1 MNISSILKKKMF
13 KETLTYSIGSFGSKI
28 LSFLLIP
35 FYTYFL
41 TKKELGEYDL
51 LLTTISLFAPLV
63 SLQISDAA
71 YRWLIDKEYISEV
84 EKAKVITNSVITL
97 LIGYLIFS
105 IGFYI
110 YIFFN
115 DFQYHTYFI
124 VLIFLNC
131 LLPLLQNILRGQ
143 GNTKQFAINGILTT
157 FLMVV
162 FNIIFIYLLKL
173 NVEGVFLANIVA
185 YTIACSM
192 ILYKIKIIQYFR
204 FKYWDLKLIKSMASY
219 SLPLIPNLMSWWAIS
234 SASKFIILHYMGAE
248 GNGLYAVASRFPALL
263 LVINS
268 VLLLPLQDRILKEK
282 DDTTFVRLLDKF
294 IIFEMT
300 LAFILGILSPLMTKI
315 LVSKEY
321 FETWQYMPYLYLGV
335 GFNAIAGFLGL
346 KYQKEKSTLKIT
358 VTSLIGAIIS
368 IVLSIIL
375 IKSIGLQG
383 ISISFLLGFY
393 FMFVL
398 RFMDILKSESKAI
411 KFKKLGLITSVL
423 IIMIVVNH
431 FIKYFIS

>member
-192 ILYKIKIIQYFR
+192 ILYKVKIIQYFR

-423 IIMIVVNH
+423 IIMIVMNH

>member
-1 MNISSILKKKMF
+1 MNISSLVKKKMF

-28 LSFLLIP
+28 LSFLLVP

-63 SLQISDAA
+63 SLQISDAT
-71 YRWLIDKEYISEV
+71 YRWLIDKEYISET
-84 EKAKVITNSVITL
+84 EKAKIMTNSIITL
-97 LIGYLIFS
+97 CIGYLIFCLGFS
-105 IGFYI
+105 IYV
-110 YIFFN
+110 FFN
-115 DFQYHTYFI
+115 SFQYQGYFI
-124 VLIFLNC
+124 ILIFLNC
-131 LLPLLQNILRGQ
+131 LLPLLQSILRGQ

-157 FLMVV
+157 FLIVV

-173 NVEGVFLANIVA
+173 NVEGVFIANIVA
-185 YTIACSM
+185 YTVACIM
-192 ILYKIKIIQYFR
+192 ILYKVKVIQYFK
-204 FKYWDLKLIKSMASY
+204 FKYWDPKLIKSMASY

-268 VLLLPLQDRILKEK
+268 VLLLPLQDRILKEEN
-282 DDTTFVRLLDKF
+282 DATFNRLLGKF
-294 IIFEMT
+294 IMFEMA
-300 LAFILGILSPLMTKI
+300 LAFILGILSPLMTKV

-346 KYQKEKSTLKIT
+346 KYQKEKNTLKIT
-358 VTSLIGAIIS
+358 LTTLLGAVVS

-375 IKSIGLQG
+375 IQYIGLQG
-383 ISISFLLGFY
+383 ISISFLLGFLV
-393 FMFVL
+393 VL
-398 RFMDILKSESKAI
+398 LVRYIDIYKNDILNFKFFIIILLPVVSYLSILIIKKAI
-411 KFKKLGLITSVL
+411 LCF
-423 IIMIVVNH
+423 
-431 FIKYFIS
+431 

>member
-1 MNISSILKKKMF
+1 MNISSLVKKKMF

-28 LSFLLIP
+28 LSFLLVP

-63 SLQISDAA
+63 SLQISDAT
-71 YRWLIDKEYISEV
+71 YRWLIDKEYISET
-84 EKAKVITNSVITL
+84 EKAKIMTNSIITL
-97 LIGYLIFS
+97 CIGYLIFCL
-105 IGFYI
+105 GFSV

-115 DFQYHTYFI
+115 SFQYQGYFI

-131 LLPLLQNILRGQ
+131 LLPLLQSILRGQ
-143 GNTKQFAINGILTT
+143 GDTRQFAINGILTT
-157 FLMVV
+157 FLIVV
-162 FNIIFIYLLKL
+162 FNVIFIYLLKL
-173 NVEGVFLANIVA
+173 NVEGVFIANILA
-185 YTIACSM
+185 YTVACIL
-192 ILYKIKIIQYFR
+192 ILYKVRIIQYFK
-204 FKYWDLKLIKSMASY
+204 FKYWDPKLIKSMASY

-234 SASKFIILHYMGAE
+234 SASKFIILHYMGPE

-268 VLLLPLQDRILKEK
+268 VLLLPLQDRILKEQ
-282 DDTTFVRLLDKF
+282 DDVTFNRLLGKF
-294 IIFEMT
+294 IVFEMA

-321 FETWQYMPYLYLGV
+321 FDTWQYMPYLYLGV

-346 KYQKEKSTLKIT
+346 KYQKEKNTLKIT
-358 VTSLIGAIIS
+358 LTTLLGAVVS

-375 IKSIGLQG
+375 IQYIGLQG
-383 ISISFLLGFY
+383 ISISFLLGFLV
-393 FMFVL
+393 VL
-398 RFMDILKSESKAI
+398 LVRYIDIYKKDVFNFKFFIIIALPMVSYLSILLIKKAI
-411 KFKKLGLITSVL
+411 LCF
-423 IIMIVVNH
+423 
-431 FIKYFIS
+431 

>member
-1 MNISSILKKKMF
+1 MYISSLLKKKMF

-28 LSFLLIP
+28 LSFLLVP

-84 EKAKVITNSVITL
+84 EKAKVVTNSIIAL
-97 LIGYLIFS
+97 FIGYLTFS
-105 IGFYI
+105 VGFYI

-115 DFQYHTYFI
+115 NFQYHTYFI

-143 GNTKQFAINGILTT
+143 GNTRQFAINGIVTT

-162 FNIIFIYLLKL
+162 FNIIFIYLLRW

-185 YTIACSM
+185 YIIACSM
-192 ILYKIKIIQYFR
+192 ILYKVKIIQYFR
-204 FKYWDLKLIKSMASY
+204 FKYWDPKLIKSMASY

-234 SASKFIILHYMGAE
+234 SASKFIILYYMGAE

-282 DDTTFVRLLDKF
+282 DDATFNRLLSKF
-294 IIFEMT
+294 IIFEMV
-300 LAFILGILSPLMTKI
+300 LAFALGILSPIMTKI

-368 IVLSIIL
+368 IVFSIVL
-375 IKSIGLQG
+375 IQSIGLQG

-393 FMFVL
+393 FMFML
-398 RFMDILKSESKAI
+398 RFMDILKSESKI
-411 KFKKLGLITSVL
+411 IRLKKLGLITSVL
-423 IIMIVVNH
+423 IIMLVVNH

>member
-1 MNISSILKKKMF
+1 MNISSLVKKKMF

-28 LSFLLIP
+28 LSFLLVP

-63 SLQISDAA
+63 SLQISDAT
-71 YRWLIDKEYISEV
+71 YRWLIDKEYISET
-84 EKAKVITNSVITL
+84 EKAKIMTNSIITL
-97 LIGYLIFS
+97 CIGYLIFC
-105 IGFYI
+105 IGFSV

-115 DFQYHTYFI
+115 SFQYQGYFI

-131 LLPLLQNILRGQ
+131 LLPLLQSILRGQ
-143 GNTKQFAINGILTT
+143 GDTRQFAINGILTT
-157 FLMVV
+157 FLIVV
-162 FNIIFIYLLKL
+162 FNVIFIYLLKL
-173 NVEGVFLANIVA
+173 NVEGVFIANIVA
-185 YTIACSM
+185 YTVACIL
-192 ILYKIKIIQYFR
+192 ILYKVRIIQYFK
-204 FKYWDLKLIKSMASY
+204 FKYWDPKLIKSMASY

-234 SASKFIILHYMGAE
+234 SASKFIILHYMGPE

-268 VLLLPLQDRILKEK
+268 VLLLPLQDRILKEQ
-282 DDTTFVRLLDKF
+282 DDVTFNRLLGKF
-294 IIFEMT
+294 IVFEMA

-321 FETWQYMPYLYLGV
+321 FDTWQYMPYLYLGV

-346 KYQKEKSTLKIT
+346 KYQKEKNTLRIT
-358 VTSLIGAIIS
+358 ITSLLGATISIIFS
-368 IVLSIIL
+368 IVLIQIL
-375 IKSIGLQG
+375 GLQG

-393 FMFVL
+393 FMFIL
-398 RFMDILKSESKAI
+398 RYWDILKSEGMRSKI
-411 KFKKLGLITSVL
+411 KKLCFVT
-423 IIMIVVNH
+423 IVVVIIIIINH
-431 FIKYFIS
+431 FIKLYIS

>member
-1 MNISSILKKKMF
+1 MNISSLLKKKMF

-28 LSFLLIP
+28 LSFLLVP

-84 EKAKVITNSVITL
+84 EKAKVITNSIITL

-105 IGFYI
+105 VGFYI

-143 GNTKQFAINGILTT
+143 GNTRQFAINGIMTT

-162 FNIIFIYLLKL
+162 FNIIFIYFLKL

-192 ILYKIKIIQYFR
+192 ILYKVKIIQYFR

-219 SLPLIPNLMSWWAIS
+219 SLPLIPNLMSWWAIA

-268 VLLLPLQDRILKEK
+268 VLLLPLQDRILKEEN
-282 DDTTFVRLLDKF
+282 DTTFNRLLGKF
-294 IIFEMT
+294 IVFEMA
-300 LAFILGILSPLMTKI
+300 LAFALGILSPFMTKI

-346 KYQKEKSTLKIT
+346 KYQKEKNTLKIT
-358 VTSLIGAIIS
+358 LTTLLGAIVSIALS
-368 IVLSIIL
+368 IVLIQY
-375 IKSIGLQG
+375 IGLQG
-383 ISISFLLGFY
+383 ISISFLIGFMVVLLVRYIDIYKIGVFNFKFFIIILLPVVCYLG
-393 FMFVL
+393 
-398 RFMDILKSESKAI
+398 ILIIKKAI
-411 KFKKLGLITSVL
+411 SCF
-423 IIMIVVNH
+423 
-431 FIKYFIS
+431 

>member
-1 MNISSILKKKMF
+1 MNISSVLKKKMF

-28 LSFLLIP
+28 LSFLLVP

-63 SLQISDAA
+63 SLQISDAT
-71 YRWLIDKEYISEV
+71 YRWLIDKEYISEND
-84 EKAKVITNSVITL
+84 KAKIMTNSIITL
-97 LIGYLIFS
+97 CIGYLIFC
-105 IGFYI
+105 IGFSI
-110 YIFFN
+110 YVFFN
-115 DFQYHTYFI
+115 SFQYQGYFI
-124 VLIFLNC
+124 ILIFLNC
-131 LLPLLQNILRGQ
+131 LLPLLQSILRGQ

-157 FLMVV
+157 FLIVV

-173 NVEGVFLANIVA
+173 NVEGVFIANIVA
-185 YTIACSM
+185 YAVACIM
-192 ILYKIKIIQYFR
+192 IFYKVKIIQYFK
-204 FKYWDLKLIKSMASY
+204 FEYWDPKLIKSMASY

-282 DDTTFVRLLDKF
+282 DDTTFNRLLEKF
-294 IIFEMT
+294 IMFEIT
-300 LAFILGILSPLMTKI
+300 LAFILGVISPFMTKI

-321 FETWQYMPYLYLGV
+321 FESWQYMPYLYLGV

-346 KYQKEKSTLKIT
+346 KYQKEKNTLKIT
-358 VTSLIGAIIS
+358 ITSLLGAIIS
-368 IVLSIIL
+368 IICSIIL
-375 IKSIGLQG
+375 IQSLGLQG

-398 RFMDILKSESKAI
+398 RFWDILKSEKKQI
-411 KFKKLGLITSVL
+411 RIKKLCLITSVL
-423 IIMIVVNH
+423 VIIIVINH
-431 FIKYFIS
+431 FIKYYIS

>member
-1 MNISSILKKKMF
+1 MNISSLLKKKMF

-28 LSFLLIP
+28 LSFLLVP

-84 EKAKVITNSVITL
+84 EKAKVITNSIITL

-105 IGFYI
+105 VGFYI

-143 GNTKQFAINGILTT
+143 GNTRQFAINGIVTT

-192 ILYKIKIIQYFR
+192 ILYKVKITQYFR
-204 FKYWDLKLIKSMASY
+204 FKYWDPALIKSMASY
-219 SLPLIPNLMSWWAIS
+219 SLPLIPNLMSWWAIA

-268 VLLLPLQDRILKEK
+268 VLLLPLQDRILKEN

-294 IIFEMT
+294 IIFEMV

-358 VTSLIGAIIS
+358 ITSLIGAIIS

-375 IKSIGLQG
+375 IQSIGLQG

-393 FMFVL
+393 FMFML
-398 RFMDILKSESKAI
+398 RFMDILKSESKVVR
-411 KFKKLGLITSVL
+411 FKKLGLITSVL
-423 IIMIVVNH
+423 IIMIVVNQ

>member
-1 MNISSILKKKMF
+1 MNISSLVKKKMF

-28 LSFLLIP
+28 LSFLLVP

-63 SLQISDAA
+63 SLQISDAT
-71 YRWLIDKEYISEV
+71 YRWLIDKEYISET
-84 EKAKVITNSVITL
+84 EKAKIMTNSIITL
-97 LIGYLIFS
+97 CIGYLIFCLGFS
-105 IGFYI
+105 IYV
-110 YIFFN
+110 FFN
-115 DFQYHTYFI
+115 SFQYQGYFI
-124 VLIFLNC
+124 ILIFLNC
-131 LLPLLQNILRGQ
+131 LLPLLQSILRGQ

-157 FLMVV
+157 FLIVV

-173 NVEGVFLANIVA
+173 NVEGVFIANIVA
-185 YTIACSM
+185 YTVACIM
-192 ILYKIKIIQYFR
+192 ILYKVKVIQYFK
-204 FKYWDLKLIKSMASY
+204 FKYWDPKLIKSMASY

-268 VLLLPLQDRILKEK
+268 VLLLPLQDRILKEEN
-282 DDTTFVRLLDKF
+282 DATFNRLLGKF
-294 IIFEMT
+294 IMFEMA
-300 LAFILGILSPLMTKI
+300 LAFILGILSPLMTKV

-346 KYQKEKSTLKIT
+346 KYQKEKNTLKIT
-358 VTSLIGAIIS
+358 LTSLIGAVIS
-368 IVLSIIL
+368 IVFSVIL
-375 IKSIGLQG
+375 IQTLGLQG

-393 FMFVL
+393 CMFLL
-398 RFMDILKSESKAI
+398 RFMDILKSESKKI
-411 KFKKLGLITSVL
+411 KIKKLFLITSVL
-423 IIMIVVNH
+423 VVMIVVNH
-431 FIKYFIS
+431 FIKYCIS

>member
-1 MNISSILKKKMF
+1 MNISSLIKKKMF

-28 LSFLLIP
+28 LSFLLVP

-63 SLQISDAA
+63 SLQISDAT
-71 YRWLIDKEYISEV
+71 YRWLIDKEYISET
-84 EKAKVITNSVITL
+84 EKAKIMTNSIITL
-97 LIGYLIFS
+97 CIGYLLFCLGFS
-105 IGFYI
+105 V

-115 DFQYHTYFI
+115 SFQYQGYFI

-131 LLPLLQNILRGQ
+131 LLPLLQSILRGQ
-143 GNTKQFAINGILTT
+143 GNTRQFAINGILTT
-157 FLMVV
+157 FLIVV
-162 FNIIFIYLLKL
+162 FNVIFIYLLKL
-173 NVEGVFLANIVA
+173 NVEGVFIANIVA
-185 YTIACSM
+185 YTVAC
-192 ILYKIKIIQYFR
+192 ILVLYKVRIIQYFK

-282 DDTTFVRLLDKF
+282 DDITFNRLLDKF
-294 IIFEMT
+294 IMFEIT
-300 LAFILGILSPLMTKI
+300 LAFFLGMVSPVMTKI

-321 FETWQYMPYLYLGV
+321 FEAWQYMPFLYLGV

-346 KYQKEKSTLKIT
+346 KYQKEKNTLKIT
-358 VTSLIGAIIS
+358 ITSLLGAIIS
-368 IVLSIIL
+368 IVSSIVLIQIL
-375 IKSIGLQG
+375 GLQG
-383 ISISFLLGFY
+383 ISISFLIGFY
-393 FMFVL
+393 FMFIF
-398 RFMDILKSESKAI
+398 RYWDILKSEKI
-411 KFKKLGLITSVL
+411 QVRIRKLCLITSVVVIV
-423 IIMIVVNH
+423 IIINY
-431 FIKYFIS
+431 FIKYYIS

>member
-1 MNISSILKKKMF
+1 MF

-28 LSFLLIP
+28 LSFLLVP

-84 EKAKVITNSVITL
+84 EKAKVITNSIITL
-97 LIGYLIFS
+97 FIGYLIFS
-105 IGFYI
+105 VGFYI

-143 GNTKQFAINGILTT
+143 GNIRQFAINGIFTT

-162 FNIIFIYLLKL
+162 FNILFIYFLKL

-192 ILYKIKIIQYFR
+192 ILYKVKIIQYFK

-219 SLPLIPNLMSWWAIS
+219 SLPLIPNLMSWWAIA
-234 SASKFIILHYMGAE
+234 SASKFIIMHYMGAE

-268 VLLLPLQDRILKEK
+268 VLLLPLQDRILKEEN
-282 DDTTFVRLLDKF
+282 DTTFNRLLGKF
-294 IIFEMT
+294 IIFEMA
-300 LAFILGILSPLMTKI
+300 LAFTLGILSPFMTKI

-346 KYQKEKSTLKIT
+346 KYQKEKNTLKIT
-358 VTSLIGAIIS
+358 LTTLLGAVVS
-368 IVLSIIL
+368 IVLSVVL
-375 IKSIGLQG
+375 IQYIGLQG
-383 ISISFLLGFY
+383 ISISFLIGFLV
-393 FMFVL
+393 VL
-398 RFMDILKSESKAI
+398 LVRYIDIYKKDAFNFKFFIIILLPVVSYLSILVIKKAI
-411 KFKKLGLITSVL
+411 SCF
-423 IIMIVVNH
+423 
-431 FIKYFIS
+431 

>member
-1 MNISSILKKKMF
+1 MNISSLLKKKMF
-13 KETLTYSIGSFGSKI
+13 KETLTYSVGSFGSKI

-51 LLTTISLFAPLV
+51 LLTTISLFGPLV

-84 EKAKVITNSVITL
+84 EKAKVITNSIITL

-143 GNTKQFAINGILTT
+143 GNTRQFAINGILTT

-162 FNIIFIYLLKL
+162 FNIIFIYMLKL
-173 NVEGVFLANIVA
+173 NIEGVFLANIVA

-192 ILYKIKIIQYFR
+192 ILYKVKIIQYFR

-268 VLLLPLQDRILKEK
+268 VLLLPLQDRILKEENN
-282 DDTTFVRLLDKF
+282 TTFNRLLNKF
-294 IIFEMT
+294 IIFEMI
-300 LAFILGILSPLMTKI
+300 LAFILGILSPLMTEI

-346 KYQKEKSTLKIT
+346 KYQKEKNTLKIT
-358 VTSLIGAIIS
+358 LTTLLGAVVS
-368 IVLSIIL
+368 IVLSVVL
-375 IKSIGLQG
+375 IQYIGLQG
-383 ISISFLLGFY
+383 ISISFLIGFLV
-393 FMFVL
+393 VL
-398 RFMDILKSESKAI
+398 LVRYIDIYKKDAFNFKFFIIILLPVVSYLSILIIKKAI
-411 KFKKLGLITSVL
+411 SCF
-423 IIMIVVNH
+423 
-431 FIKYFIS
+431 

>member
-1 MNISSILKKKMF
+1 MNISSLVKKKMF

-28 LSFLLIP
+28 LSFLLVP

-63 SLQISDAA
+63 SLQISDAT
-71 YRWLIDKEYISEV
+71 YRWLIDKEYISET
-84 EKAKVITNSVITL
+84 EKAKIMTNSIITL
-97 LIGYLIFS
+97 CIGYLIFCL
-105 IGFYI
+105 GFSV

-115 DFQYHTYFI
+115 SFQYQGYFI

-131 LLPLLQNILRGQ
+131 LLPLLQSILRGQ
-143 GNTKQFAINGILTT
+143 GDTRQFAINGILTT
-157 FLMVV
+157 FLIVV
-162 FNIIFIYLLKL
+162 FNVIFIYLLKL
-173 NVEGVFLANIVA
+173 NVEGVFIANIVA
-185 YTIACSM
+185 YTVACIL
-192 ILYKIKIIQYFR
+192 ILYKVRIIQYFK
-204 FKYWDLKLIKSMASY
+204 FKYWDPKLIKSMASY

-234 SASKFIILHYMGAE
+234 SASKFIILHYMGPE

-268 VLLLPLQDRILKEK
+268 VLLLPLQDRILKEQ
-282 DDTTFVRLLDKF
+282 DDVTFNRLLGKF
-294 IIFEMT
+294 IVFEMA

-321 FETWQYMPYLYLGV
+321 FDTWQYMPYLYLGV

-346 KYQKEKSTLKIT
+346 KYQKEKNTLKIT
-358 VTSLIGAIIS
+358 LTTLLGAVVS

-375 IKSIGLQG
+375 IQYIGLQG
-383 ISISFLLGFY
+383 ISISFLLGFLV
-393 FMFVL
+393 VL
-398 RFMDILKSESKAI
+398 LVRYIDIYKKDVFNFKFFIILALPLVSYLSILLIKKAI
-411 KFKKLGLITSVL
+411 LCF
-423 IIMIVVNH
+423 
-431 FIKYFIS
+431 

>member
-1 MNISSILKKKMF
+1 
-13 KETLTYSIGSFGSKI
+13 
-28 LSFLLIP
+28 
-35 FYTYFL
+35 
-41 TKKELGEYDL
+41 
-51 LLTTISLFAPLV
+51 
-63 SLQISDAA
+63 
-71 YRWLIDKEYISEV
+71 LIDKEYISEV
-84 EKAKVITNSVITL
+84 EKAKVVTNSIIAL
-97 LIGYLIFS
+97 FIGYLTFS
-105 IGFYI
+105 VGFYI

-115 DFQYHTYFI
+115 NFQYHTYFI

-143 GNTKQFAINGILTT
+143 GNTRQFAINGIVTT

-162 FNIIFIYLLKL
+162 FNIIFIYLLRW

-185 YTIACSM
+185 YIIACSM
-192 ILYKIKIIQYFR
+192 ILYKVKIIQYFR
-204 FKYWDLKLIKSMASY
+204 FKYWDPKLIKSMASY

-282 DDTTFVRLLDKF
+282 DDATFNRLLSKF
-294 IIFEMT
+294 IIFEMV
-300 LAFILGILSPLMTKI
+300 LAFALGILSPIMTKI

-368 IVLSIIL
+368 IVFSIVL
-375 IKSIGLQG
+375 IQSIGLQG

-393 FMFVL
+393 FMFML
-398 RFMDILKSESKAI
+398 RFMDILKSESKI
-411 KFKKLGLITSVL
+411 IRLKKLGLITSVL
-423 IIMIVVNH
+423 IIMLVVNH

>member
-1 MNISSILKKKMF
+1 MNISSLVKKKMF

-28 LSFLLIP
+28 LSFLLVP

-63 SLQISDAA
+63 SLQISDAT
-71 YRWLIDKEYISEV
+71 YRWLIDKEYISET
-84 EKAKVITNSVITL
+84 EKAKIMTNSIITL
-97 LIGYLIFS
+97 CIGYLIFCVGFS
-105 IGFYI
+105 IYV
-110 YIFFN
+110 FFN
-115 DFQYHTYFI
+115 SFQYQGYFI
-124 VLIFLNC
+124 ILIFLNC
-131 LLPLLQNILRGQ
+131 LLPLLQSILRGQ

-157 FLMVV
+157 FLIVV
-162 FNIIFIYLLKL
+162 FNIVFIYLLKL
-173 NVEGVFLANIVA
+173 NVEGVFIANIVA
-185 YTIACSM
+185 YTVACIM
-192 ILYKIKIIQYFR
+192 ILYKVKVIQYFK
-204 FKYWDLKLIKSMASY
+204 FKYWDPKLIKSMASY

-268 VLLLPLQDRILKEK
+268 VLLLPLQDRILKEEN
-282 DDTTFVRLLDKF
+282 DATFNRLLGKF
-294 IIFEMT
+294 IMFEMA
-300 LAFILGILSPLMTKI
+300 LAFILGILSPLMTKV

-346 KYQKEKSTLKIT
+346 KYQKEKNTLKIT
-358 VTSLIGAIIS
+358 LTSLIGAVIS
-368 IVLSIIL
+368 IVFSVIL
-375 IKSIGLQG
+375 IQTLGLQG

-393 FMFVL
+393 CMFLL
-398 RFMDILKSESKAI
+398 RFMDILKSESKKI
-411 KFKKLGLITSVL
+411 KIKKLFLITSVL
-423 IIMIVVNH
+423 VVMIVVNH
-431 FIKYFIS
+431 FIKYCIS

>member
-1 MNISSILKKKMF
+1 MYISSLLKKKMF

-28 LSFLLIP
+28 LSFLLVP

-84 EKAKVITNSVITL
+84 EKAKVVTNSIIAL
-97 LIGYLIFS
+97 FIGYLTFS
-105 IGFYI
+105 VGFYI

-115 DFQYHTYFI
+115 NFQYHTYFI

-143 GNTKQFAINGILTT
+143 GNTRQFAINGIVTT

-162 FNIIFIYLLKL
+162 FNIIFIYLLRW

-185 YTIACSM
+185 YIIACSM
-192 ILYKIKIIQYFR
+192 ILYKVKIIQYFR
-204 FKYWDLKLIKSMASY
+204 FKYWDPKLIKSMASY

-282 DDTTFVRLLDKF
+282 DDATFNRLLSKF
-294 IIFEMT
+294 IIFEMV
-300 LAFILGILSPLMTKI
+300 LAFALGILSPIMTKI

-368 IVLSIIL
+368 IVFSIVL
-375 IKSIGLQG
+375 IQSIGLQG

-393 FMFVL
+393 FMFML
-398 RFMDILKSESKAI
+398 RFMDILKSESKI
-411 KFKKLGLITSVL
+411 IRLKKLGLITSVL
-423 IIMIVVNH
+423 IIILVVNH

>member
-1 MNISSILKKKMF
+1 MF

-28 LSFLLIP
+28 LSFLLVP

-63 SLQISDAA
+63 SLQISDAT
-71 YRWLIDKEYISEV
+71 YRWLIDKEYISET
-84 EKAKVITNSVITL
+84 EKAKIMTNSIITL
-97 LIGYLIFS
+97 CIGYLIFCF
-105 IGFYI
+105 GFSVYV
-110 YIFFN
+110 FFN
-115 DFQYHTYFI
+115 SFQYQGYFI
-124 VLIFLNC
+124 ALIFLNC
-131 LLPLLQNILRGQ
+131 LLPLLQSILRGQ
-143 GNTKQFAINGILTT
+143 GNTRQFAINGILTT
-157 FLMVV
+157 FLIVV

-173 NVEGVFLANIVA
+173 NVEGVFIANIVA
-185 YTIACSM
+185 YTVACIM
-192 ILYKIKIIQYFR
+192 ILYKVKVIQYFK
-204 FKYWDLKLIKSMASY
+204 FKYWDPQLIKSMASY

-268 VLLLPLQDRILKEK
+268 VLLLPLQDRILKEEN
-282 DDTTFVRLLDKF
+282 DATFNRLLDKF
-294 IIFEMT
+294 IMFEMA
-300 LAFILGILSPLMTKI
+300 LAFTLGILSPLMTKV

-346 KYQKEKSTLKIT
+346 KYQKEKNTLKIT
-358 VTSLIGAIIS
+358 LTSLIGAIIS

-375 IKSIGLQG
+375 IQSLGLQG

-393 FMFVL
+393 CMFLL
-398 RFMDILKSESKAI
+398 RFMDILKSETKKI
-411 KFKKLGLITSVL
+411 KIRKLFLITSVL
-423 IIMIVVNH
+423 VLMIVVNH
-431 FIKYFIS
+431 FIKYCIS

>member
-1 MNISSILKKKMF
+1 MNISSLLKKKMF

-28 LSFLLIP
+28 LSFLLVP

-63 SLQISDAA
+63 SLQISDAT
-71 YRWLIDKEYISEV
+71 YRWLIDKEYISEG
-84 EKAKVITNSVITL
+84 EKAKIITNSLITL
-97 LIGYLIFS
+97 LIGYFIFC
-105 IGFYI
+105 IGFST

-115 DFQYHTYFI
+115 SFQYESYFI

-131 LLPLLQNILRGQ
+131 LLPLLQSILRGQ

-157 FLMVV
+157 FLIVV
-162 FNIIFIYLLKL
+162 FNIIFIYFLKL
-173 NVEGVFLANIVA
+173 NVEGVFIANIVA
-185 YTIACSM
+185 YTVACIM
-192 ILYKIKIIQYFR
+192 ILYKINILKYFS
-204 FKYWDLKLIKSMASY
+204 FKYWDPKLIKSMASY

-268 VLLLPLQDRILKEK
+268 VLLLPLQDRILKEEN
-282 DDTTFVRLLDKF
+282 DATFNRLLGKF
-294 IIFEMT
+294 IIFEMA
-300 LAFILGILSPLMTKI
+300 LAFTLGILSPLMTKI

-346 KYQKEKSTLKIT
+346 KYQKEKNTLKIT
-358 VTSLIGAIIS
+358 LTTLLGAVISIALS
-368 IVLSIIL
+368 IVLIRY
-375 IKSIGLQG
+375 IGLQG
-383 ISISFLLGFY
+383 ISISFLIGFLV
-393 FMFVL
+393 VL
-398 RFMDILKSESKAI
+398 LVRYIDIYKRDVFNFKFLIIILLPVVCYLSILLIKKAI
-411 KFKKLGLITSVL
+411 SCF
-423 IIMIVVNH
+423 
-431 FIKYFIS
+431 

>member
-1 MNISSILKKKMF
+1 MYISSLLKKKMF

-28 LSFLLIP
+28 LSFLLVP

-84 EKAKVITNSVITL
+84 EKAKVVTNSIIAL
-97 LIGYLIFS
+97 FIGYLTFS
-105 IGFYI
+105 VGFYI

-115 DFQYHTYFI
+115 NFQYHTYFI

-143 GNTKQFAINGILTT
+143 GNTRQFAINGIVTT

-162 FNIIFIYLLKL
+162 FNIIFIYLLRW

-185 YTIACSM
+185 YIIACSM
-192 ILYKIKIIQYFR
+192 ILYKVKIIQYFR
-204 FKYWDLKLIKSMASY
+204 FKYWDPKLIKSMASY

-282 DDTTFVRLLDKF
+282 DDATFNRLLSKF
-294 IIFEMT
+294 IIFEMV
-300 LAFILGILSPLMTKI
+300 LAFALGILSPIMTKI

-368 IVLSIIL
+368 IVFSIVL
-375 IKSIGLQG
+375 IQSIGLQG

-393 FMFVL
+393 FMFML
-398 RFMDILKSESKAI
+398 RFMDILKSESKI
-411 KFKKLGLITSVL
+411 IRLKKLGLITSVL
-423 IIMIVVNH
+423 IIMLVVNH

>member
-1 MNISSILKKKMF
+1 MNISSLVKKKMF

-28 LSFLLIP
+28 LSFLLVP

-63 SLQISDAA
+63 SLQISDAT
-71 YRWLIDKEYISEV
+71 YRWLIDKEYISET
-84 EKAKVITNSVITL
+84 EKAKIMTNSIITL
-97 LIGYLIFS
+97 CIGYLIFCL
-105 IGFYI
+105 GFSV

-115 DFQYHTYFI
+115 SFQYQGYFI

-131 LLPLLQNILRGQ
+131 LLPLLQSILRGQ
-143 GNTKQFAINGILTT
+143 GDTRQFAINGILTT
-157 FLMVV
+157 FLIVV
-162 FNIIFIYLLKL
+162 FNVIFIYLLKL
-173 NVEGVFLANIVA
+173 NVEGVFIANIVA
-185 YTIACSM
+185 YIVACIL
-192 ILYKIKIIQYFR
+192 ILYKVRIIQYFK
-204 FKYWDLKLIKSMASY
+204 FKYWDPKLIKSMASY

-234 SASKFIILHYMGAE
+234 SASKFIILHYMGPE

-268 VLLLPLQDRILKEK
+268 VLLLPLQDRILKEQ
-282 DDTTFVRLLDKF
+282 DDVTFNRLLGKF
-294 IIFEMT
+294 IVFEMA

-321 FETWQYMPYLYLGV
+321 FDTWQYMPYLYLGV

-346 KYQKEKSTLKIT
+346 KYQKEKNTLKIT
-358 VTSLIGAIIS
+358 LTTLLGAVVS

-375 IKSIGLQG
+375 IQYIGLQG
-383 ISISFLLGFY
+383 ISISFLLGFLV
-393 FMFVL
+393 VL
-398 RFMDILKSESKAI
+398 LVRYIDIYKKDVFNFKFFIIIALPVVSYLSILLIKKAI
-411 KFKKLGLITSVL
+411 LCF
-423 IIMIVVNH
+423 
-431 FIKYFIS
+431 